1 MKSIKGSN
9 QQFSVYYREKFI
21 LLYALFSYWW
31 LSACSADKTKGWKML
46 LIHFN
51 TCDVIPLNFF
61 DITTFTLRF
70 YFFLIKQVND
80 GYISK
85 ILWNHSNLHT
95 IILPE
100 QVEECRLSWLFLEI
114 CVFIFG

>member
-1 MKSIKGSN
+1 
-9 QQFSVYYREKFI
+9 
-21 LLYALFSYWW
+21 
-31 LSACSADKTKGWKML
+31 ML